1 LGNLL
6 LTLLGQFPL
15 QCQIIAEIC
24 LISDCVQ
31 LSITAEVCLISDR
44 VQLSIAA
51 EIYLI
56 SERVQLWT
64 DKQLTAL
71 AVLHALVLLLTT
83 PTHFNDA
90 QQTAGPFIVVVLR

>member
-1 LGNLL
+1 
-6 LTLLGQFPL
+6 
-15 QCQIIAEIC
+15 

-44 VQLSIAA
+44 VQLSIAAEICLISERVQLSILA